1 MNGHRSGS
9 KKLHHGATGR
19 WLAATRA
26 LQAVFLALLTILM
39 SGCGVAMF
47 QPTPT
52 VEPSPTPNLPP
63 ADEVGFAFLQAWERG
78 DYPAMYSLLSPAA
91 QQQYTEEEFT
101 STYQGVVYEATI
113 LRVTP
118 AIQASYQPGP
128 RAEVTFGVD
137 FRTAMVGDFHVEN
150 QMALSYEQDAWGV
163 EWSPALILPQLGDNT
178 FVRLTTQLPSRG
190 NIYDRN
196 GLGLAVQ
203 GESVAVGVIPG
214 QIQNEAAVL
223 GLLSE
228 LLGQSHAA
236 LRTRYASALADWYV
250 PLGQISA
257 ETAQAYYQV
266 LSSTPGI
273 ELRESWTR
281 SYREETTAP
290 HMVGIVGPI
299 PSEEV
304 EAWRAQGY
312 TGDEMVGWMG
322 LERWGEPYLAG
333 QRGGR
338 LEILT
343 KGGQQVAVLA
353 TRSPRESSS
362 LYTTFDR
369 EFQQQVQDIL
379 GQRLGAIAVVEAKT
393 GRILALATYPSFDP
407 NPFASGISTSQWQVL
422 QADSRRPL
430 VNRATQGTYPAGS
443 VFKIVTMTAGMEDGG
458 LTANSS
464 FLCRGTWTGLGP
476 QWPKTC
482 WATYGHGNIPLARAL
497 TVSCDITFYQVGLML
512 NGVGQEVL
520 PGYARSFGFGAP
532 TGIEIEEDPGLVP
545 DPAWKIQNK
554 GEGWAPGDAVNLAIG
569 QSELLVTPLQVAMML
584 AAVGNGGTLYRPQV
598 VEMIA
603 SDPSNPDW
611 LFEPVAVAQLP
622 ISKKNLTVIQDSLY
636 RVTSASEGTAYTPF
650 KGLDLAVAG
659 KTGTAESGK
668 PDPHAWF
675 AGYAPAD
682 EPEIAMAVI
691 VENSGEGA
699 AFAAPLFRQVLEAYF
714 GIEPTPTPSPTT
726 TATASP

>member
-1 MNGHRSGS
+1 VNGHRPGTPRRHDSGIGCI
-9 KKLHHGATGR
+9 LRAVIR
-19 WLAATRA
+19 AARP
-26 LQAVFLALLTILM
+26 LFLALLAIFM

-47 QPTPT
+47 EPTPT

-63 ADEVGFAFLQAWERG
+63 ADEVAFAFLQAWERV
-78 DYPAMYSLLSPAA
+78 DYPAMYSLLSPTV
-91 QQQYTEEEFT
+91 QEQYPEEEFT
-101 STYQGVVYEATI
+101 ATYQGVVYEATI
-113 LRVTP
+113 LRITP
-118 AIQASYQPGP
+118 AIQAAYQPGP
-128 RAEVTFGVD
+128 RAEVTFRVN
-137 FRTAMVGDFHVEN
+137 FRTALVGDFTVEN
-150 QMALSYEQDAWGV
+150 RMALTYEEGAWGV
-163 EWSPALILPQLGDNT
+163 DWSPALILPQLSENT
-178 FVRLTTQLPSRG
+178 FVRLSTQLPSRG

-203 GESVAVGVIPG
+203 GESVEVGVIPG
-214 QIQNEAAVL
+214 QIENEVAVL

-228 LLGQSHAA
+228 LLGRSAA
-236 LRTRYASALADWYV
+236 SLQTRYASALPDWYV
-250 PLGQISA
+250 PLGQMSA
-257 ETAQAYYQV
+257 ENAQAYYQV

-281 SYREETTAP
+281 SYREEVIAP
-290 HMVGIVGPI
+290 HLVGVVGPI

-304 EAWRAQGY
+304 DLWRSQGY

-343 KGGQQVAVLA
+343 TSGQQVAVLA
-353 TRSPRESSS
+353 DRPSRESSS

-369 EFQQQVQDIL
+369 EFQQKVQDIL
-379 GQRLGAIAVVEAKT
+379 GQRLGAIAVLEANT
-393 GRILALATYPSFDP
+393 GRVLALATYPRFDP
-407 NPFASGISTSQWQVL
+407 NPFAAGISTYQWQVL
-422 QADSRRPL
+422 QGDSRRPL

-443 VFKIVTMTAGMEDGG
+443 VFKIVTMAAGMEDGG
-458 LTANSS
+458 LSASSS

-482 WATYGHGNIPLARAL
+482 WATSGHGNIPLSRAL

-520 PGYARSFGFGAP
+520 PGYARSFGFGAL
-532 TGIEIEEDPGLVP
+532 TGIEVEEDPGLVP

-554 GEGWAPGDAVNLAIG
+554 GEGWSPGDAVNLAIG
-569 QSELLVTPLQVAMML
+569 QSELLVTPLQVAVML
-584 AAVGNGGTLYRPQV
+584 AGVANGGTLYRPQV

-603 SDPSNPDW
+603 SDPNNPDW

-622 ISKKNLTVIQDSLY
+622 VSGKNLTVIQDSLY
-636 RVTSASEGTAYTPF
+636 RVTSAAEGTAYRAF
-650 KGLDLAVAG
+650 RGLDLAVAG

-682 EPEIAMAVI
+682 DPEIAMAVI

-714 GIEPTPTPSPTT
+714 GIEPTPTPAPTT
-726 TATASP
+726 SP